1 MVVPRR
7 TTPSCSTR
15 QSRSARAWPSS
26 VQTAPPA
33 GLRWYRAR
41 ALSPRHVPEQGVQVL
56 TVTRPEVL
64 RLASRA
70 ALAWSAMVFSQGW
83 LRRRIAPAAVQSRD
97 LAAQRKTPWGSS
109 AHQSDADGAAWAS
122 QRDADTWAQSRQTNV
137 SAATT
142 HVQYSRPALGAAA
155 PAHCDIHRRAAQ
167 ESVRLEMFCRSAA
180 PFRPRGAAPP
190 ATRGV
195 APSMAALPN
204 IETRAPQGNAPQ
216 MPRTKQSA
224 AALCVVAGR
233 MWPRATLAR
242 WQRGAVWPSMAFRS
256 GQRSVF

>member
-180 PFRPRGAAPP
+180 P
-190 ATRGV
+190 
-195 APSMAALPN
+195 SMAALPN

-216 MPRTKQSA
+216 MPRTNQSA

-242 WQRGAVWPSMAFRS
+242 WQGGAVWPSMAFRS